1 MKLSLRQQQEFFD
14 TGWVVLSGVFT
25 DTEMTRARSAFDRLH
40 ERAQRLRET
49 QNHAGSYFVLNAPE
63 QGDVIIQ
70 RVVWAGGCEPDLLE
84 LSGDPRL
91 VQPALQ
97 LLGSDRCEQLL
108 CQAHFKLPGDGVSFD
123 WHQDIQHRDK
133 GPGTWRD
140 INGRGSYV
148 QTITLI
154 DDMTEDNGPL
164 QFIPRSAVRGD
175 AEGRIFGSHY
185 DYGAPMQDD
194 SVAPDID
201 VSAAVTITGE
211 SGSVLLFGPYAVHGS
226 TANTST
232 QSRRVLING
241 YAYPGAN
248 GRVYPGEGS
257 GRVLALA

>member
-1 MKLSLRQQQEFFD
+1 MKLSARQQQEFFD
-14 TGWVVLSGVFT
+14 TGWIVLSGVFT
-25 DTEMTRARSAFDRLH
+25 ASEMTRARSAFDRLH

-49 QNHAGSYFVLNAPE
+49 QNHAGSFFVLNAPE
-63 QGDVIIQ
+63 QGNVIIQ

-97 LLGSDRCEQLL
+97 LLGADRCEQLL

-185 DYGAPMQDD
+185 DYAAPMQEG

-257 GRVLALA
+257 GRVLPLA